1 MKSKSLVIF
10 ATLFISSSFQAQ
22 NTQFMLQPNALNP
35 ATAGF
40 FNQFSVSGLGEFEKL
55 GSVNRINSTFNSN
68 IKVQKLKGGLGVNF
82 GYLGIKELNRNVVGE
97 INYSFHAIEKE
108 RFRMAFGTGFSID
121 NERYQTL
128 DNNNLPNY
136 IYINTN
142 TPFLSLGTVAQFGN
156 HTGQFSVRNIRFSN
170 DGGNEL
176 FLASYT
182 YDWKINDDFS
192 TKLGVLFSTQ
202 NKYNSLV
209 LSTLLKYKMIWLNL
223 GLTNTDLLAVGAGV
237 DIKDQLRIGAFFN
250 TFFSPFSNYTDSTL
264 GLFLAYRI
272 KDKE

>member
-10 ATLFISSSFQAQ
+10 ATLFISTTLKAQ
-22 NTQFMLQPNALNP
+22 NTQFLLQPNALNP

-40 FNQFSVSGLGEFEKL
+40 FNQFSISGIGEFDQIA
-55 GSVNRINSTFNSN
+55 SVNQINSNLNTNLK
-68 IKVQKLKGGLGVNF
+68 IEKIKGGIGANI
-82 GYLGIKELNRNVVGE
+82 GYVGFSDLYRKSSGE
-97 INYSFHAIEKE
+97 INYSFHAIEKD
-108 RFRMAFGTGFSID
+108 RFRIAFGTGFSIE
-121 NERYQTL
+121 NERFQTI
-128 DNNNLPNY
+128 DNNNQP
-136 IYINTN
+136 IYIFLNTN

-223 GLTNTDLLAVGAGV
+223 GLTNTDVLSVGAGV
-237 DIKDQLRIGAFFN
+237 DIKDNFRIGAFYN
-250 TFFSPFSNYTDSTL
+250 TYFSPLSSITDSSL
-264 GLFLAYRI
+264 GLLLSYRI
-272 KDKE
+272 KSR